1 MIEDRKII
9 IFKKEVF
16 EQIDHITQKFA
27 DAALSEM
34 VAIARDALTS
44 DNDEALDSLVLSR
57 YVDYRA
63 ARVRKL
69 LSPALNRSPLTHYDN
84 EGYPIEARAGKDA
97 SDEMPVD
104 PKYVYEIKDNVR
116 ISGDILESLAIYIHE
131 YIVRGALYDWYSHL
145 GSDHAR
151 DFGDIFELE
160 KELQGIMDCGI
171 VWRQPGPFV
180 KNYRTR

>member
-1 MIEDRKII
+1 MIEDRTII

-16 EQIDHITQKFA
+16 EQIDHITQKYA

-34 VAIARDALTS
+34 IAIARDALTS

-63 ARVRKL
+63 AMVRRL
-69 LSPALNRSPLTHYDN
+69 LSPGLNKSPLTHYDN
-84 EGYPIEARAGKDA
+84 DGYPIEARAGKDA
-97 SDEMPVD
+97 SDELSISPR
-104 PKYVYEIKDNVR
+104 YIYEIKDSER
-116 ISGDILESLAIYIHE
+116 ISGDMLESLAIYIHE
-131 YIVRGALYDWYSHL
+131 FIVRGALYDWYSHL
-145 GSDHAR
+145 GSQHAR

-160 KELQGIMDCGI
+160 KELRGVFDCGI

-180 KNYRTR
+180 KKYRIR